1 MKRKRYL
8 IGAVCILIVA
18 LLLLIL
24 FLVRG
29 STEGYPDKT
38 ITVTSSAFEE
48 GGTIPVRYTG
58 NGEDVSPPLTFAGMS
73 ADAVSLAVVMDDLDF
88 PLGTYNHWV
97 LWNISVTDTVPEAV
111 PHGGAV
117 DTLGGAVQGVGYGKN
132 RYSGPKPPF
141 GSHRYVFR
149 VYVLD
154 TTLDLP
160 ETAGKK
166 ELLGAIEGHILG
178 YGELMGRYR

>member
-1 MKRKRYL
+1 MKKRRL
-8 IGAVCILIVA
+8 FIGTAVIVIVA
-18 LLLLIL
+18 LGVFMMFIAK
-24 FLVRG
+24 G
-29 STEGYPDKT
+29 NTEGYPDKT
-38 ITVTSSAFEE
+38 ISVTSSAFED

-58 NGEDVSPPLTFAGMS
+58 NGEDVSPPLTITGLS
-73 ADAVSLAVVMDDLDF
+73 ADAVSIAVVMDDLDF

-97 LWNISVTDTVPEAV
+97 LWNIPVLDAIPEAV
-111 PHGGAV
+111 SHGGTV
-117 DTLGGAVQGVGYGKN
+117 DTLGGAVQGVGYGHN

-149 VYVLD
+149 MYALD

-166 ELLGAIEGHILG
+166 ELLGAMDGHILG